1 LPRPH
6 IGKTSSEALEYV
18 PGGQLTVSLQAAGT
32 PIVEAYIT
40 VQVRAC

>member
-1 LPRPH
+1 VEKRP
-6 IGKTSSEALEYV
+6 SEALEYV